1 LGERPAIGRTEISA
15 AQQLTLISH
24 IGADFIVA
32 SGKFTVERPATPQAA
47 VTGQLEISLA
57 GFPSDSAI
65 YMSLYGPLADQ
76 SYPLLLD
83 LPVVTTNGN
92 GEALAQWTI
101 PSGTLPGQY
110 AVLINPPPNH
120 CVADQGCLKFSVGA

>member
-1 LGERPAIGRTEISA
+1 
-15 AQQLTLISH
+15 
-24 IGADFIVA
+24 
-32 SGKFTVERPATPQAA
+32 
-47 VTGQLEISLA
+47 
-57 GFPSDSAI
+57 
-65 YMSLYGPLADQ
+65 MSLYGPLADQ